1 MSAAKAILIG
11 GIGFGLVAW
20 FIHSKPANASA
31 AATVPAPPKGATVTI
46 DTIANPVAG
55 TGMPTLKR
63 TSWHVSADASGQQAG
78 TMILLQNAANPNDWV
93 LSFRSDAGGG
103 AGIIS
108 YAQTPNGG
116 LLAQAAAGGQ

>member
-1 MSAAKAILIG
+1 MSLGKAVLIG

-20 FIHSKPANASA
+20 FIHSKPANAASSL
-31 AATVPAPPKGATVTI
+31 VPPPVPPAGATVE
-46 DTIANPVAG
+46 TIANPVAG

-63 TSWHVSADASGQQAG
+63 TSWAVAADASGQQSG

-93 LSFRSDAGGG
+93 LSFRGDAGG